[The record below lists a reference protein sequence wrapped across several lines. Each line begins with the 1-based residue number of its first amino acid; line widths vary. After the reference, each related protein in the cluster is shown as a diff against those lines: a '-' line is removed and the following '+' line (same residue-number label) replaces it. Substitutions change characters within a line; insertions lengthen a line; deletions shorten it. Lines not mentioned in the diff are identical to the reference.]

1 MDKIVRYNKKKT
13 SLFFFIINDLLIK
26 DRKTPKAKNLLK
38 RLKDKAKDQNNSKF
52 NISNLN
58 LNITNINNNTNNTN
72 LIKTNYYL
80 NRIMTDSNRSKANK
94 FTYRSPKK
102 GKSPEH
108 RADKPKENAVIKYYL
123 KRFFNS
129 IDITRKKRIIQ
140 INNNLMKKI
149 TKENMISKNINN
161 RRIGKNKNL
170 HDIIT
175 PRKIDIDKAYS
186 NLSQPIF
193 TNSYIFAPAIFSAT
207 TNGPDTLIIFPY
219 LDSSSSSSRLY
230 IFI

>member
-1 MDKIVRYNKKKT
+1 
-13 SLFFFIINDLLIK
+13 
-26 DRKTPKAKNLLK
+26 
-38 RLKDKAKDQNNSKF
+38 
-52 NISNLN
+52 
-58 LNITNINNNTNNTN
+58 
-72 LIKTNYYL
+72 
-80 NRIMTDSNRSKANK
+80 MTDSNRSNANK

-186 NLSQPIF
+186 NLSKREDKSINKTNNNRKNTF
-193 TNSYIFAPAIFSAT
+193 TN
-207 TNGPDTLIIFPY
+207 TLDRNLKKMKSKKSNKKNIN
-219 LDSSSSSSRLY
+219 LNNLNHELNLSLNL
-230 IFI
+230 